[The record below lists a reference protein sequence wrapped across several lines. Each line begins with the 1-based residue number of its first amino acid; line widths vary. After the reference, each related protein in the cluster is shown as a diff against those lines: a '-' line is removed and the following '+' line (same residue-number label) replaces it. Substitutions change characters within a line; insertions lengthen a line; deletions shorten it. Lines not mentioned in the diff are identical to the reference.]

1 MQIDPNTQAPMGG
14 TDASAPDVQSEW
26 QNWLGNDANRAAMMQ
41 FGIALTQPMGW
52 GQNTIG
58 HIGSALGSAGEAAGR
73 TQAAQRA
80 QDQSDSKATLRE
92 AQAQTA
98 EARAGVAQAQSGLAE
113 GKLGIAEG
121 KLGLAGQK
129 LGLDAQRLQQ
139 QQDLG
144 YIQRSAPL
152 MKMYQDQIA
161 NDKLMGQPL
170 TKIEDFIKNHK
181 QLIEALK
188 VQDGGGR
195 GGGKAFNDGDVQTF
209 NGVRYRYDA
218 SKGPASSR
226 EAWIAQ

>member
-1 MQIDPNTQAPMGG
+1 MQVDPNAPMGG

-58 HIGSALGSAGEAAGR
+58 HIGAALGSAGEAAGR
-73 TQAAQRA
+73 QQTAQRA

-139 QQDLG
+139 QGQLG
-144 YIQRSAPL
+144 RIQRLAPIIKQFDEWKGNVL
-152 MKMYQDQIA
+152 NPQPNATFDDYLKDRPQLKAIVEDAMKETGA
-161 NDKLMGQPL
+161 GSS
-170 TKIEDFIKNHK
+170 
-181 QLIEALK
+181 
-188 VQDGGGR
+188 
-195 GGGKAFNDGDVQTF
+195 GKAFKDGDIQSY